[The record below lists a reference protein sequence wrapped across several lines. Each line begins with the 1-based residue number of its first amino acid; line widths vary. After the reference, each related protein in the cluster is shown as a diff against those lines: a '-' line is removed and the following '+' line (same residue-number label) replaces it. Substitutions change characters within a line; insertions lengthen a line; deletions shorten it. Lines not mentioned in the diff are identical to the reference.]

1 MLQAVIFDLDGT
13 LANTD
18 PIHLKVWRKILEPYG
33 YTVDD
38 AFFKANISGRLNEH
52 LIKELLPQ
60 LSAAAGEQLAV
71 DKEAQF
77 RELAANE
84 LQRMPGFDA
93 LYDWIKNH
101 GLKTAVVTNAPR
113 ANAEFVLKILQLE
126 SAFDFMLI
134 AGELP
139 RSKPDPL
146 PYITALERLAVSAA
160 AAIVFEDSKT
170 GIQSA
175 VAAQI
180 PTVGVASTHDPE
192 MLYSYGVSLVIE
204 DFADVRL
211 QQFGLLQSY

>member
-18 PIHLKVWRKILEPYG
+18 PIHLKVWRDILEPQG
-33 YTVDD
+33 YTVDE

-60 LSAAAGEQLAV
+60 LSAAEGEQLGV

-77 RELAANE
+77 RELAASE
-84 LQRMPGFDA
+84 LQRMPGFDE
-93 LYDWIKNH
+93 LYDWIKSH

-113 ANAEFVLKILQLE
+113 ANAEFVLKVLDLE
-126 SAFDFMLI
+126 SAFDFVLI

-146 PYITALERLAVSAA
+146 PYVTALERLGIAA
-160 AAIVFEDSKT
+160 DEAIVFEDSKT

-180 PTVGVASTHDPE
+180 PTVGVASTHDPAV
-192 MLYSYGVSLVIE
+192 LYSYGVSLVI
-204 DFADVRL
+204 DRFNDPHL
-211 QQFGLLQSY
+211 QKLGLLQPR